1 MFLKRIQNDVDLLGR
16 ATVKSHWGAPE
27 KDDKNGGVQS
37 ERLNLSLRSRRLE
50 VMGTKKTERA
60 RDALAREEG
69 ALSLRISS
77 SSRGLFFL
85 YFQAPATQASSTLSN
100 KILKNAW
107 HE

>member
-27 KDDKNGGVQS
+27 KDDKNGGGQS

-77 SSRGLFFL
+77 SRGLFFL